1 MKNIFIYI
9 LLSFC
14 NLLLAQEKEY
24 TVIVRD
30 IETYLPIE
38 NVTLT
43 VSKTKQTY
51 YSNAEGKVK
60 FAVNGS
66 SSLEVSEVMYEP
78 EIIRWADLV
87 KNEFIIYLKSKNNK
101 LDEIVLSNEAPH
113 KTLKKIIT
121 NSISKFTIPSR
132 LKVYVREFF
141 KLNGKYACYNDG
153 LVNFQFSTENKK
165 IKTTLLVEQNRS
177 YGLVASD
184 ITNDLL
190 GYNLN
195 DIMEKYTS
203 FSYLEPLLDPNT
215 IKKYDYLVKILNSNS
230 KYHILSATP
239 KEEAKGVL
247 DEFDII
253 YDVEKKIITQYTVR
267 ASVKRLADI
276 KEKSLFSAKNY
287 TKSTVTIGFRLSE
300 SNYYLIRANEMVA
313 FYVMQNDIKKNF

>member
-1 MKNIFIYI
+1 
-9 LLSFC
+9 
-14 NLLLAQEKEY
+14 
-24 TVIVRD
+24 
-30 IETYLPIE
+30 
-38 NVTLT
+38 
-43 VSKTKQTY
+43 
-51 YSNAEGKVK
+51 
-60 FAVNGS
+60 
-66 SSLEVSEVMYEP
+66 
-78 EIIRWADLV
+78 
-87 KNEFIIYLKSKNNK
+87 
-101 LDEIVLSNEAPH
+101 
-113 KTLKKIIT
+113 
-121 NSISKFTIPSR
+121 
-132 LKVYVREFF
+132 
-141 KLNGKYACYNDG
+141 LNGKYACYNDG

-313 FYVMQNDIKKNF
+313 FYVMQNDIKKNFEVSNEFFTTLFDVNVFSYGDHNVFKEKTLSNKKNHIITNYWDVSGFTATEEEREVIKSLEGIN